1 LPSYDAFWKW
11 YGDHPDFAEK
21 IDRSKA
27 ARARA
32 MAEKTIDIAD
42 NAVDPQKAKVQSEN
56 RKWLASKYNRQEFG
70 DKLDV
75 QHTHVLDITEDL
87 AQANARLRTV
97 QPGCTDLEGD
107 QVVDSIEQKDDTA
120 PDLLSD
126 DLTDYEAQPIDS
138 AHDTK
143 DE

>member
-1 LPSYDAFWKW
+1 
-11 YGDHPDFAEK
+11 
-21 IDRSKA
+21 
-27 ARARA
+27 

-42 NAVDPQKAKVQSEN
+42 NAADPQKAKVRSEN

-75 QHTHVLDITEDL
+75 QHTHVLDITDDL

-97 QPGCTDLEGD
+97 QPGCTDLENE
-107 QVVDSIEQKDDTA
+107 QVTDSIEQKGDTT

-126 DLTDYEAQPIDS
+126 DLFDSDGQPVDS
-138 AHDTK
+138 ASNTK
-143 DE
+143 GE